1 MHCYGLL
8 KYKVVPYQAHKV
20 DPGPAH
26 KVVPGPAH
34 NVYAVLYMSI
44 KSCYIVCTHFCTSFC
59 SLTMF
64 MLYNICRSN
73 SAMFSGEEFL

>member
-1 MHCYGLL
+1 MHCYDLL

-44 KSCYIVCTHFCTSFC
+44 K
-59 SLTMF
+59 
-64 MLYNICRSN
+64 
-73 SAMFSGEEFL
+73 

>member
-34 NVYAVLYMSI
+34 N
-44 KSCYIVCTHFCTSFC
+44 
-59 SLTMF
+59 F
-64 MLYNICRSN
+64 MLYYICPSN
-73 SAMFSGEEFL
+73 SVILFVHIFAHCSVH

>member
-1 MHCYGLL
+1 MTIQTFQIQIIKTTFICTRLYFDIKIFMHCYGLL

-44 KSCYIVCTHFCTSFC
+44 K
-59 SLTMF
+59 
-64 MLYNICRSN
+64 
-73 SAMFSGEEFL
+73 

>member
-44 KSCYIVCTHFCTSFC
+44 K
-59 SLTMF
+59 
-64 MLYNICRSN
+64 
-73 SAMFSGEEFL
+73 

>member
-8 KYKVVPYQAHKV
+8 KYKVVPYPAHKV

-44 KSCYIVCTHFCTSFC
+44 K
-59 SLTMF
+59 
-64 MLYNICRSN
+64 
-73 SAMFSGEEFL
+73 

>member
-34 NVYAVLYMSI
+34 NVNGGI
-44 KSCYIVCTHFCTSFC
+44 D
-59 SLTMF
+59 
-64 MLYNICRSN
+64 N
-73 SAMFSGEEFL
+73 AMAKRKGKTVKERFT